1 VHAGARDLSTC
12 VQIGSSTDNHPPA
25 SW

>member
-1 VHAGARDLSTC
+1 MHAGARDLSTC